1 MGGIYD
7 KNSIKFMT
15 LLAMMAAPFAAP
27 TAANASLT
35 LFQQFNGSYGLS
47 TNGRSSLSNSYSL
60 QAFVPK
66 GATVAGAYLYQAN
79 YSLSNNWANQP
90 VTFNNQQVVFGTPA
104 INVTGNYN
112 ISMTSARADVT
123 SLVAA
128 IVDGGAGGTYDFAV
142 TEGNSGV
149 TDGTALVVVYKD
161 AALAEQTVALFDG
174 YSAVGGDALSMTFEK
189 PLEPAPSGF
198 VADLRLGINFS
209 AGGQSSNVFV
219 NDRIITSA
227 AGNFDDGAGS
237 NGALITVGGNDDPYS
252 PINPS
257 YADDHERYNIAP
269 YIAPGSS
276 TIRVTTNNP
285 SRDDNIFLATMVV
298 SGNGRATAVSAV
310 PEPSSWAL
318 MMVGL
323 GAVGASLRRRGRRP
337 VTRLA
342 A

>member
-1 MGGIYD
+1 MRNPRLCIA
-7 KNSIKFMT
+7 S
-15 LLAMMAAPFAAP
+15 LLALAVTPFVAPAS
-27 TAANASLT
+27 ANASLT
-35 LFQQFNGSYGLS
+35 LFQQFNGNYGLS
-47 TNGRSSLSNSYSL
+47 TDGGGSLSSSYNL

-79 YSLSNNWANQP
+79 FSVNNNWTNQP

-104 INVTGNYN
+104 INVIGNYN
-112 ISMTSARADVT
+112 LSMTSARADVT
-123 SLVAA
+123 SIVAGL
-128 IVDGGAGGTYDFAV
+128 VDGGAGGTYDFAV
-142 TEGNSGV
+142 NEGNTGM

-161 AALAEQTVALFDG
+161 TALAEQTIALFDG
-174 YSAVGGDALSMTFEK
+174 YSAVGGDALSMTFDK
-189 PLEPAPSGF
+189 PLDPTSSDF

-209 AGGQSSNVFV
+209 AGGQSSNVHV
-219 NDRIITSA
+219 NGRTITSA
-227 AGNFDDGAGS
+227 AGNNDDGSAS

-252 PINPS
+252 PQNPS

-269 YIAPGSS
+269 YITPGDS

-298 SGNGRATAVSAV
+298 SGNGKATAVSAV
-310 PEPSSWAL
+310 PEPSSWVL

-323 GAVGASLRRRGRRP
+323 GAIGASLRRRQRHSMARQ
-337 VTRLA
+337 A